1 MPARLLC
8 VGKVPDS
15 LQIRCSVLESAG
27 YDAKSATVAEAVKLL
42 RIEEFDLIIVSAFLS
57 HEERDKVISA
67 APDIPN
73 LVLDG
78 LTLAPELLAQV
89 ERLVSPR
96 KGWLNR

>member
-8 VGKVPDS
+8 VGKEPDS